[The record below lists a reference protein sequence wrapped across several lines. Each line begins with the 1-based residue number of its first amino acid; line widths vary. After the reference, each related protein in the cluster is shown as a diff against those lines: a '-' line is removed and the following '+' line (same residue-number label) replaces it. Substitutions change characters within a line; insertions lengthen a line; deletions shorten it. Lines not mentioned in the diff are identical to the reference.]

1 LGAGVDP
8 GFYIGVSPVM
18 YFVTVISVRVCTPC
32 ALPLDL
38 PLGVGEASPTKYLLC
53 GRGLDIFWNNTNDM
67 LMRI

>member
-8 GFYIGVSPVM
+8 GFYIGVSSVM

-38 PLGVGEASPTKYLLC
+38 PLGVGEASPT
-53 GRGLDIFWNNTNDM
+53 DIPFVAGVWIFSGTTQM
-67 LMRI
+67 TC